1 MEGPLLL
8 GLYSRP
14 KTTFSGKEKLMRRL
28 TLMTLGAAALLV
40 CLLSGWAF
48 AEAKIGVV
56 DMRRALTESEAGKK
70 AGQALSQR
78 VEKMEADLKAK
89 SAQLEKLE
97 ADFQKQSSMLSADAK
112 RDKEKEFERKK
123 RDLADLYRD
132 YREEVQQAEVASF
145 QPILKDLN
153 AVIEK
158 IGTDQGYT
166 VILEKSNGVVFS
178 AKGVNITEAAVK
190 ALNETAKKK

>member
-1 MEGPLLL
+1 
-8 GLYSRP
+8 
-14 KTTFSGKEKLMRRL
+14 MRRL
-28 TLMTLGAAALLV
+28 TLMTLAAAALLV

-56 DMRRALTESEAGKK
+56 DMRRALTESEVGKK

-89 SAQLEKLE
+89 SEQLEKLE

-153 AVIEK
+153 AVIGK
-158 IGTDQGYT
+158 IGAEQGYT

-178 AKGVNITEAAVK
+178 AKGVDITEAAVK

>member
-1 MEGPLLL
+1 
-8 GLYSRP
+8 
-14 KTTFSGKEKLMRRL
+14 
-28 TLMTLGAAALLV
+28 
-40 CLLSGWAF
+40 
-48 AEAKIGVV
+48 
-56 DMRRALTESEAGKK
+56 
-70 AGQALSQR
+70 
-78 VEKMEADLKAK
+78 
-89 SAQLEKLE
+89 
-97 ADFQKQSSMLSADAK
+97 MLSADAK

-132 YREEVQQAEVASF
+132 YREEVQQAEVAGF

-158 IGTDQGYT
+158 IGAEQGYT

-178 AKGVNITEAAVK
+178 AKGVDITEAAVK

>member
-1 MEGPLLL
+1 
-8 GLYSRP
+8 
-14 KTTFSGKEKLMRRL
+14 MRRL

-40 CLLSGWAF
+40 CLLSGWA
-48 AEAKIGVV
+48 AADTKIGVV
-56 DMRRALTESEAGKK
+56 DMRRALTESETGKK
-70 AGQALSQR
+70 AGQTLSQR

-89 SAQLEKLE
+89 SEQLEKLE

-178 AKGVNITEAAVK
+178 AKGVDITEAAIK